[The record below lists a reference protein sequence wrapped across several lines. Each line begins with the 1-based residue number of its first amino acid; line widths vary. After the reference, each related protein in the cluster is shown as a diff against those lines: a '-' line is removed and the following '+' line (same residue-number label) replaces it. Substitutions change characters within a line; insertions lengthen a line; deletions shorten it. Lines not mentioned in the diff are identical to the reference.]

1 MGTNYYLREREP
13 YETIVTH
20 RGGADGPVTGVETRH
35 RSCHLCKL
43 SAGWNP
49 TIACDPESTIPG
61 ARFESFRAMMAF
73 IRAHAGS
80 CMIHDEYADE
90 DEWGNPMY
98 EEITPDEFE
107 LRVREWRG
115 GAEHTDARRDQE
127 GFEFE
132 YRYFS

>member
-1 MGTNYYLREREP
+1 M
-13 YETIVTH
+13 
-20 RGGADGPVTGVETRH
+20 TG
-35 RSCHLCKL
+35 
-43 SAGWNP
+43 
-49 TIACDPESTIPG
+49 
-61 ARFESFRAMMAF
+61 
-73 IRAHAGS
+73 
-80 CMIHDEYADE
+80 EYARAA

-115 GAEHTDARRDQE
+115 GAEHTDARRDPE

>member
-1 MGTNYYLREREP
+1 MTTPVRIQQRIRQLEGQGLNHTRIARELGVRTTVIKYVSRDYSPSPRE
-13 YETIVTH
+13 
-20 RGGADGPVTGVETRH
+20 GAVGSRSLVTG
-35 RSCHLCKL
+35 
-43 SAGWNP
+43 
-49 TIACDPESTIPG
+49 
-61 ARFESFRAMMAF
+61 
-73 IRAHAGS
+73 
-80 CMIHDEYADE
+80 EYARAA

-115 GAEHTDARRDQE
+115 GAEHTDARRDPE